1 VPGKA
6 RVHELAKE
14 LGVSSKQ
21 ILSKAQDLGLYV
33 KSPSSTIEAADA
45 ASIRDSF
52 SGRGQATPARRTQP
66 HRPVGNN
73 PYTPPRPAP
82 PGAVPPPRTSPPRRR
97 PMPMGPRLDD
107 DSFAAGLLRAQA
119 KSKSTKTTRTA
130 KPRPYV
136 DVILERSPSLRYPGE
151 RTPQVV
157 YEWAQMWIEEF
168 FEVADVAAWMD
179 AGLKG
184 NEAHRAAELCR
195 EGWTP
200 AAWATRGEQTG

>member
-1 VPGKA
+1 MQ
-6 RVHELAKE
+6 R
-14 LGVSSKQ
+14 
-21 ILSKAQDLGLYV
+21 
-33 KSPSSTIEAADA
+33 PSGTASAA
-45 ASIRDSF
+45 
-52 SGRGQATPARRTQP
+52 
-66 HRPVGNN
+66 
-73 PYTPPRPAP
+73 
-82 PGAVPPPRTSPPRRR
+82 AVRPPRRGGHNR
-97 PMPMGPRLDD
+97 TARLATTRTRRHVPRHRVLCPRR
-107 DSFAAGLLRAQA
+107 APPRRVPGLCRWDRDWATTRSPPICCERRARV
-119 KSKSTKTTRTA
+119 KSTKTTPRP
-130 KPRPYV
+130 KPSPYV

-200 AAWATRGEQTG
+200 AAWAMRGEQTG